1 MRSSDEGARFVQ
13 TARAGGRGVGRS
25 ICGRL
30 TEAGA
35 QRPVLPHDSTLREW
49 LSGLGER
56 GPWVVGGLVTPKG
69 TEEPQRESLSVN
81 LEEARAWRRL
91 PACLLGA
98 RLPGPGVSRDTAGA
112 SCPAG
117 LCCSVPGPG
126 QEGPLCPLQL
136 CASEALRAGRLG
148 RCSEASEN
156 KTLIHLFL
164 CKCDV
169 NLSNAF

>member
-1 MRSSDEGARFVQ
+1 M
-13 TARAGGRGVGRS
+13 
-25 ICGRL
+25 
-30 TEAGA
+30 
-35 QRPVLPHDSTLREW
+35 
-49 LSGLGER
+49 
-56 GPWVVGGLVTPKG
+56 TPKG
-69 TEEPQRESLSVN
+69 TEELQHESLSVN
-81 LEEARAWRRL
+81 LEEARARRRL

-98 RLPGPGVSRDTAGA
+98 GLPGPGVSRDTAGA
-112 SCPAG
+112 SFPAG
-117 LCCSVPGPG
+117 LCCSVPRPG

-136 CASEALRAGRLG
+136 CASEALRAGQLG